1 MKKMIVWNYV
11 KKYVQNH
18 VMRSPVLLAFV
29 HPVANP

>member
-11 KKYVQNH
+11 MKYDQNQ
-18 VMRSPVLLAFV
+18 VMRSPVLLALV